1 MAMLGDFAQRY
12 WDATHPLERTKI
24 GATAASK
31 IFFKTNAGWLWLTL
45 LRIFS
50 NYDDYGLKSSQ
61 KRTMK
66 RSGGTGHGRYHY
78 WNNRAGAKRSEQ
90 AQ

>member
-31 IFFKTNAGWLWLTL
+31 IFFKTNAGWL
-45 LRIFS
+45 
-50 NYDDYGLKSSQ
+50 
-61 KRTMK
+61 
-66 RSGGTGHGRYHY
+66 
-78 WNNRAGAKRSEQ
+78 
-90 AQ
+90 